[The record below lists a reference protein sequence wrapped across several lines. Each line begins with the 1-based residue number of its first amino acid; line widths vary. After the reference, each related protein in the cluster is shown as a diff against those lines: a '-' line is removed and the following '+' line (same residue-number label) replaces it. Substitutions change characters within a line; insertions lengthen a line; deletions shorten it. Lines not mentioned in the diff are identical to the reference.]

1 MPYNYTTHFP
11 TRTAPQ
17 ATGSALAEKKQVLGI
32 SKFVKAFSSD
42 EIQPSPSW
50 THQNDLAA
58 TAASTGAQQP
68 SSETATQSSENVESK
83 NGDTEEDAPSS
94 EQERSHQNVKGK
106 CHRIAKRVVRWCILP
121 RARSTEK
128 DQAASGV
135 DTKLLIGSSTR
146 LAMEAWERER
156 EKQREWV

>member
-1 MPYNYTTHFP
+1 MPHNYRTHFP
-11 TRTAPQ
+11 TRTTPQ

-94 EQERSHQNVKGK
+94 KQERSHQNVKGK
-106 CHRIAKRVVRWCILP
+106 CHRIAKRVVRRCILP

-128 DQAASGV
+128 DQAASGE